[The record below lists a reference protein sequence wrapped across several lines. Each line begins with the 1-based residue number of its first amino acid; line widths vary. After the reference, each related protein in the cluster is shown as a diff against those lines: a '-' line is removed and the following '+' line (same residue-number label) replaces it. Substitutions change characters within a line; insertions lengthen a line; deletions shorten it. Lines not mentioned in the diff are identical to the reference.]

1 MAMVGVSRGDIW
13 LVDLNPV
20 RGSEQ
25 RGIRPC
31 LVISNDVTNRYAPT
45 VCVAPFTSN
54 LTGRRFPINVVLT
67 RGDTGL
73 KVDSLLLCGQLRTVA
88 KERLLRK
95 LSSVRAER
103 VPDIEKALKLYLGLT
118 P

>member
-1 MAMVGVSRGDIW
+1 MVGIKRGDIW

-31 LVISNDVTNRYAPT
+31 LVVSNDVSNQHAPT
-45 VCVAPFTSN
+45 VCIVPLTSN
-54 LTGRRFPINVVLT
+54 LAGQRFPINALLT
-67 RGDTGL
+67 HKDTGL
-73 KVDSLLLCGQLRTVA
+73 KRDSLMLGGQIRTVA

-95 LSSVRAER
+95 LSSLQDER
-103 VPDIEKALKLYLGLT
+103 MSDVETAIKLYLGLREQL
-118 P
+118 

>member
-1 MAMVGVSRGDIW
+1 MVGVKRGDIW

-31 LVISNDVTNRYAPT
+31 LIISNDVTNEYAPT
-45 VCVAPFTSN
+45 VCVVPFTSN
-54 LTGRRFPINVVLT
+54 LAGRRFPINVVLK
-67 RGDTGL
+67 REDTGL
-73 KVDSLLLCGQLRTVA
+73 KVDSLLLCGQIRTVA

-95 LSSVRAER
+95 LSVVKVER
-103 VPDIEKALKLYLGLT
+103 LSDVEKALKLYLGLT
-118 P
+118 S

>member
-1 MAMVGVSRGDIW
+1 MGVKRGDIW

-31 LVISNDVTNRYAPT
+31 LVISNDVVNEHAPT
-45 VCVAPFTSN
+45 VCVLPLTSN
-54 LTGRRFPINVVLT
+54 LAGRRFPINVVLAKE
-67 RGDTGL
+67 DTGL
-73 KVDSLLLCGQLRTVA
+73 KVDSLLLCGQIRTVA

-103 VPDIEKALKLYLGLT
+103 ISNVEKALKLYLGLS
-118 P
+118 